1 MIRIKNF
8 KYLKNW
14 DVNYLHGW
22 AMSQK
27 LPLNKFEWMKDTCK
41 FSENFI
47 KIYDEEC
54 DEGYFVVVNIQYP
67 KKWLQLHNDLSFLP
81 ERMKTEKVEK
91 LVTNLHDKTENPI
104 YIRNLKQVLNHG
116 LILKKVQ
123 NLIKKLG

>member
-14 DVNYLHGW
+14 DVNYLYGW

-81 ERMKTEKVEK
+81 ERMKTERVEK

>member
-14 DVNYLHGW
+14 DVNYLYGW

-47 KIYDEEC
+47 KIYDEES

-81 ERMKTEKVEK
+81 ERMKTEKLEK

>member
-14 DVNYLHGW
+14 DVNYLYGW

>member
-14 DVNYLHGW
+14 DVNYFYGW

-47 KIYDEEC
+47 KIYDEES

-67 KKWLQLHNDLSFLP
+67 KKWLQLHNDLSFLT

>member
-14 DVNYLHGW
+14 DVNYLYGW

-47 KIYDEEC
+47 KIYDEES

-104 YIRNLKQVLNHG
+104 YIRNLKQVLSHG

>member
-14 DVNYLHGW
+14 DVNYLYGW

-91 LVTNLHDKTENPI
+91 LVTNWHDKTENPI

>member
-14 DVNYLHGW
+14 DVNYFYGW

-27 LPLNKFEWMKDTCK
+27 LPLNKFEWMKGTCK

-47 KIYDEEC
+47 KIYDEES

>member
-14 DVNYLHGW
+14 DVNYLYGW

-41 FSENFI
+41 FIENFI

>member
-14 DVNYLHGW
+14 DVNYFYGW

-47 KIYDEEC
+47 KIYDEES

>member
-14 DVNYLHGW
+14 DVNYLYGW

-27 LPLNKFEWMKDTCK
+27 LPLNKFEWIKDTCK

-81 ERMKTEKVEK
+81 ERMKTERVEK

>member
-14 DVNYLHGW
+14 DVKYLYGW

-47 KIYDEEC
+47 KIYDEES